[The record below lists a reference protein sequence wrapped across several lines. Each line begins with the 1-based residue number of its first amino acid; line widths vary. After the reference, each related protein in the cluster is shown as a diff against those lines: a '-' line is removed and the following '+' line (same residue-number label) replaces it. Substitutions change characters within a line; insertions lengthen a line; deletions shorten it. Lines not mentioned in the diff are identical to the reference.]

1 MNTREMIEIMEAY
14 EKGAEIEYQA
24 RLLPLARD
32 KMRSFNR
39 QLAWLAENDDGW
51 REDWN
56 DIKQKKW
63 FIYYDHRK
71 KSYGASYETENQDLN
86 KIYMSEYNVKILAEA
101 LNNGEVEYGDKM
113 TREQMKQEVR
123 EIYESLTD
131 ASIQFKMC
139 GLGGCKDFSFK
150 NFPKKHHE
158 MIKRYV
164 TNKTEEY
171 SSDIVVDFIID
182 NSENRSCESCKYC
195 DKGQNIQWCDNPE
208 VNKYRNMAHRVD
220 LDFYCKYWSAKDE
233 DK

>member
-1 MNTREMIEIMEAY
+1 
-14 EKGAEIEYQA
+14 
-24 RLLPLARD
+24 
-32 KMRSFNR
+32 
-39 QLAWLAENDDGW
+39 
-51 REDWN
+51 
-56 DIKQKKW
+56 
-63 FIYYDHRK
+63 
-71 KSYGASYETENQDLN
+71 
-86 KIYMSEYNVKILAEA
+86 
-101 LNNGEVEYGDKM
+101 M

-182 NSENRSCESCKYC
+182 NFENRGCKSCEHYKI
-195 DKGQNIQWCDNPE
+195 DKGNLRPFCNH
-208 VNKYRNMAHRVD
+208 YRMPTFEPD
-220 LDFYCKYWSAKDE
+220 KDFYCKYWEAKDE